1 MGSTTYI
8 PGTVSAIALRDHML
22 SAYTRHI
29 TLLMLMIVFISAHTC
44 GQALT
49 LRNTDSIY
57 TLTYPALFRDTGRN
71 MDIAA
76 VYSAPFAPSRQAVVA
91 LGVTSD
97 AAWIYFDVVNQT
109 GRDNWCV
116 EVAAPVLHTVDIYI
130 KGPTSTRHMQVAV
143 DDHGFAARPVK
154 VNDLIFPLHLAPDTV
169 SRIYVRVTSNNTLR
183 IPVRIATME
192 RLYETNHRIDFG
204 NGFYFGLMVTLTV
217 YNLFVFLLLKDP
229 TYLYYA
235 GYIFFSAIL
244 QLIWNGYLLDFFPG
258 SALNL
263 ASLACAISMIFSVL
277 FTNAFL
283 QTARDLPH
291 IYRWQPWLIGLLC
304 IPVLLLMTGIAN
316 WSFRVFQWEMF
327 GGFIFWL
334 YTGVMSWRKGYP
346 PAKYYLVAFVT
357 LIVTSLI
364 FNGRDNGRIPDH
376 WFSMLTLQTGPC
388 LEALILSFAL
398 AVKLNRYKQEKEKTQ
413 AMALAQANNFS
424 RDLITMQEMERKRVA
439 SELHDS
445 VGQQLILLKNRT
457 LSLRGHA
464 NEQVQRLSHDL
475 GQDIGDVL
483 QEIRDISYSLRPYQ
497 MDMLGLTESVK
508 SLAADMMEAA
518 GIDCTIAVDN
528 IDQVLGRE
536 REMNLYRIVQEVLNN
551 IVKHAGASLVA
562 ISICHEPDQ
571 LEIIIR
577 DNGKGFSPDTKVKG
591 LGLTSIRERVA
602 LLEGNLDIIPHMPS
616 GTVVKIIIPVKS

>member
-29 TLLMLMIVFISAHTC
+29 TLLILMIVFISAHTC
-44 GQALT
+44 GQALA

-57 TLTYPALFRDTGRN
+57 TLAYPTLFRDAGGK

-76 VYSAPFAPSRQAVVA
+76 VQSAPFAPSRQAVVA
-91 LGVTSD
+91 LGVTTD

-116 EVAAPVLHTVDIYI
+116 EVAAPVLHTVDVYI
-130 KGPTSTRHMQVAV
+130 KDTTGARRMQVTV
-143 DDHGFAARPVK
+143 DNHEFAARPVK

-169 SRIYVRVTSNNTLR
+169 TRIYLRVTSNNTLR

-192 RLYETNHRIDFG
+192 QLYETNHRIDFG
-204 NGFYFGLMVTLTV
+204 NGLYFGLMVTLTV
-217 YNLFVFLLLKDP
+217 YNLFVFLLLKDL

-258 SALNL
+258 NPFNAVT
-263 ASLACAISMIFSVL
+263 LACAVAMIFSVL

-291 IYRWQPWLIGLLC
+291 IYRWQPWMIGGLC
-304 IPVLLLMTGIAN
+304 IPVLLLIRGGPT
-316 WSFRVFQWEMF
+316 WSYRAFQCEMF
-327 GGFIFWL
+327 GIFIFWL
-334 YTGVMSWRKGYP
+334 YAGIMSWRKGYHP
-346 PAKYYLVAFVT
+346 TRYYLLAFA
-357 LIVTSLI
+357 SLVVISVI
-364 FNGRDNGRIPDH
+364 FNGRDNGWIPDH
-376 WFSMLTLQTGPC
+376 SFSVLALQTGSC

-398 AVKLNRYKQEKEKTQ
+398 AMKLNRYKQEKEKTQ
-413 AMALAQANNFS
+413 AMALAQANTFS

-445 VGQQLILLKNRT
+445 IGQQLILLKNRT

-464 NEQVQRLSHDL
+464 DEQVQRLSHDL

-536 REMNLYRIVQEVLNN
+536 HEMNLYRIVQEVLNN
-551 IVKHAGASLVA
+551 IVKHAGASLAA
-562 ISICHEPDQ
+562 ISICQEPDQ

-591 LGLTSIRERVA
+591 LGLTSIRERVT
-602 LLEGNLDIIPHMPS
+602 LLEGHLNIAPYIPS
-616 GTVVKIIIPVKS
+616 GTVVKIIIPVKP